1 MVRGDP
7 TSDPPRSVNDDRGE
21 GDDAMA
27 MATADA
33 RRAFVAAGVVV
44 AVVASGAVPD
54 VMDAV
59 DGWTCCTARLIV
71 RCWPSRTD
79 ADTPRVQATENDLPA

>member
-1 MVRGDP
+1 VRGDP
-7 TSDPPRSVNDDRGE
+7 TSGPSRSVSDDRGV
-21 GDDAMA
+21 GDDDAMA

-44 AVVASGAVPD
+44 AVTAGAAVSD
-54 VMDAV
+54 VVGAV
-59 DGWTCCTARLIV
+59 DGWTCCTARLSV